1 MLTFFFCGVRTSL
14 RLAAL
19 VLDLRNDQRAAAA
32 LDALAADTCAPYETA
47 VLEFAQGVTDARVGA
62 LAAACGGSLRR
73 LNLNACQALTDAA
86 VEAVAERCPL
96 LESLS
101 LYWDVRIGEGWLLA
115 RRAEEMHAN

>member
-1 MLTFFFCGVRTSL
+1 MPLSIKNQSGDASL
-14 RLAAL
+14 R
-19 VLDLRNDQRAAAA
+19 
-32 LDALAADTCAPYETA
+32 ALAS
-47 VLEFAQGVTDARVGA
+47 
-62 LAAACGGSLRR
+62 AACGGSLRR

-86 VEAVAERCPL
+86 VEAVAEHCPL

>member
-1 MLTFFFCGVRTSL
+1 MKEAPARAPEPDREPQSE
-14 RLAAL
+14 LAPPPPMPP
-19 VLDLRNDQRAAAA
+19 AAEQ
-32 LDALAADTCAPYETA
+32 LLPRVEHQDAPTEPA
-47 VLEFAQGVTDARVGA
+47 DARVGA